1 MGFLGENVSLV
12 KGIFVAYGFDPPV
25 PSGFN
30 PTGLI
35 KLKKYIR
42 TEVYQKE
49 NGSF

>member
-1 MGFLGENVSLV
+1 MGFLGEKYLFSQSD
-12 KGIFVAYGFDPPV
+12 FVAYGFDPPV
-25 PSGFN
+25 QNGFN